1 MSSQS
6 PTVTTAAGA
15 VRGAPHPQGAA
26 FFGIPFAEAP
36 VGDLR
41 FAAPRRVTGWEGVR
55 DALRPGPTPQRR
67 PFGPVTTIPEPSFPG
82 DATLNVNVFTPAA
95 GDTAAGLPVL
105 VWIHGGGFFAG
116 SPSAPWYDG
125 RSFARDGVVTVSVSY
140 RLGFDGFGW
149 IDGAPLNR
157 GVLDM
162 IAALE
167 WVQENI
173 RAFGGDPSRV
183 TIAGQSAG
191 GAAVLTLLTSPRTA
205 GLFQAAISESGPMPG
220 VRPDVAERGGRAF
233 AAACGVSPDVAG
245 WRTLGEDEILD
256 RQPEFLNS
264 ATAPSPASTT
274 DELIAAI
281 GDADAEMGLLFSPV
295 MDGDAVAA
303 DPRGALSSGHG
314 AALPLLLGSTR
325 DEFSFPS
332 PIPEADVV
340 ARLRAAGVDE
350 ESLSGFL
357 SDVAAT
363 GSDRAHSRLVTS
375 QLFRAAVLTVA
386 DERRTVAADRTWLY
400 DFAWRSPVTGTAAHC
415 FEIPFAWDLLD
426 ADGVDVQFGDHPP
439 QELADRMHADWLSV
453 IREGRAPW
461 RAIGD
466 DPAGAF
472 GYDAHSGYRSDAY
485 AFERA
490 LTARV

>member
-1 MSSQS
+1 MNAQN
-6 PTVTTAAGA
+6 PLVTTAQGV
-15 VRGAPHPQGAA
+15 VRGIPHPHGAA
-26 FFGIPFAEAP
+26 FLGLPFAEAP

-41 FAAPRRVTGWEGVR
+41 FAAPRRVSAWEGVR
-55 DALRPGPTPQRR
+55 DAVRPGPTPQRR

-95 GDTAAGLPVL
+95 GDSAAGLPVL

-149 IDGAPLNR
+149 IDGMPLNR

-173 RAFGGDPSRV
+173 RAFGGDPARV

-205 GLFQAAISESGPMPG
+205 GLFRAAISESGPLPG
-220 VRPDVAERGGRAF
+220 VRHDAAERAGRAF
-233 AAACGVSPDVAG
+233 AAGCGVSPDAAG
-245 WRTLGEDEILD
+245 WRSLSEDRILD

-264 ATAPSPASTT
+264 GTAASPASTT
-274 DELIAAI
+274 AELIAAI
-281 GDADAEMGLLFSPV
+281 GDLDAEMGLVFSPV
-295 MDGDAVAA
+295 ADGDAVAA
-303 DPRGALSSGHG
+303 DPRAALSTGHG
-314 AALPLLLGSTR
+314 SDLALLLGSTR

-332 PIPEADVV
+332 PIAEADVV
-340 ARLRAAGVDE
+340 AALRAAGVGDDP
-350 ESLSGFL
+350 LSGFRA
-357 SDVAAT
+357 DVAAT
-363 GSDRAHSRLVTS
+363 GADRAHSRLVTA

-386 DERRTVAADRTWLY
+386 DERRTVAADHTWLY

-426 ADGVDVQFGDHPP
+426 ADGVAEQFGENPP
-439 QELADRMHADWLSV
+439 QGLADRMHADWLSV
-453 IREGRAPW
+453 IRDGRAPW

-466 DPAGAF
+466 DLTGAF
-472 GYDAHSGYRSDAY
+472 GYDTRSDYRPDAY

-490 LTARV
+490 LKNGA